1 MRNSAWI
8 AKLGA
13 LILKESKQIVRDP
26 SSWIIALALPII
38 LLLFFGY
45 ALSLDTSVM
54 KIAIINEGNGAISQS
69 LTHAFVQSP
78 SFNVYPA
85 ASRQEATKFMA
96 DSEIKSVLIMPS
108 NFDALLN
115 SRKPGP
121 VQLLVDGSEPNGAKF
136 MRAYVEGLAGNWDL
150 QRLEAQGLDLST
162 PIGMESIFWYN
173 TSAKSR
179 WSMVPGSITVV
190 MSLIGIVLTSLVI
203 TREWERG
210 TMEAL
215 FASPVTRMQIFLS
228 KLLPYYCLGMISL
241 GLCTLA
247 AIVLFKVPYRGSLFA
262 LFSVGTAFM
271 MPSLGQGLLISSVFR
286 SQLLSALV
294 GFLSGLLPAMILSGL
309 IFDINSMPWG
319 IQLIT
324 YIIPA
329 RYFNVSM
336 QTLFLAGDIWHL
348 FVINIAYMAALGTFF
363 FVIAYRNIVKRLD

>member
-1 MRNSAWI
+1 MRNKIWI

-13 LILKESKQIVRDP
+13 LIFKESKQIIRDP
-26 SSWIIALALPII
+26 SSWIIAFVLPII

-45 ALSLDTSVM
+45 ALSLDSSIM
-54 KIAIINEGNGAISQS
+54 KIAIINEGNGTLSQS
-69 LTHAFVQSP
+69 LAQTFAQSL
-78 SFNVYPA
+78 SFTVYPTT
-85 ASRQEATKFMA
+85 SRQEATKLMA
-96 DSEIKSVLIMPS
+96 DSEIKAVLIMSS

-115 SRKPGP
+115 SRKLGP
-121 VQLLVDGSEPNGAKF
+121 IQLLVDGSEPNGAKF
-136 MRAYVEGLAGNWDL
+136 VRAYADGLAGNWDL
-150 QRLEAQGLDLST
+150 QRLDAQGLDLNT
-162 PIGMESIFWYN
+162 PIEMASIFWYN
-173 TSAKSR
+173 TSAKNR
-179 WSMVPGSITVV
+179 WSLVPGSITVV

-228 KLLPYYCLGMISL
+228 KLLPYYCLGMLSL
-241 GLCTLA
+241 GLCVLA

-262 LFSVGTAFM
+262 LFAVGTAFM
-271 MPSLGQGLLISSVFR
+271 MPSLGQGLLISSIFR
-286 SQLLSALV
+286 SQLLSALI

-324 YIIPA
+324 YFIPA
-329 RYFNVSM
+329 RYFNISM

-348 FVINIAYMAALGTFF
+348 FIENIAYMVVLGAFF
-363 FVIAYRNIVKRLD
+363 FTITYRNIVKCLD